1 MLLVTEQVGDINK
14 KPPESNNKNSNTP
27 ENWPAEVDN
36 IEVIEE
42 DIEVREEEEDI
53 ENKESQN
60 LSCSKA
66 SDWTLNSSRGRWRF
80 VTFVAVA

>member
-60 LSCSKA
+60 FSCSKA
-66 SDWTLNSSRGRWRF
+66 SDWTLNSSRRRWRF
-80 VTFVAVA
+80 V

>member
-14 KPPESNNKNSNTP
+14 KPPESNNENSNTP

-42 DIEVREEEEDI
+42 DIEVREEE
-53 ENKESQN
+53 
-60 LSCSKA
+60 
-66 SDWTLNSSRGRWRF
+66 
-80 VTFVAVA
+80 